1 MGIRRK
7 LTSVVLCASLG
18 ALSSPSLVSGDT
30 TDDLEDVG
38 DVLQLAIPLAALG
51 ITYAKDD
58 KEGRQQLAKG
68 VGTTFLTV
76 QSLKFL
82 VEKWR
87 PNYSADNS
95 FPSGHTAAAFS
106 GAAFLQTRYGS
117 SYGVPAYLLASF
129 VGYTRVRAEKHF
141 SDDVLAGA
149 SIAML
154 SNWLYAT
161 PLENGLRVLP
171 TVSQDAVGLQV
182 SMLTGSNKSAETK
195 KTEPFKP
202 RFRFSFSFGASSLD
216 NNDVRSP
223 SSTGSQLDLE
233 QFDTFSNPTTSSVA
247 SFEYFRSDRHE
258 FYAVLNPL
266 EVRDEGTFS
275 NPVRFDG
282 TVYPANTTTA
292 MDYVMN
298 EIRGGYLYNVVPE
311 GRFDLK
317 IGGGLTFQNTYVRL
331 VSGNLDRE
339 VESND
344 FAPYASIHAS
354 YELSDRLEFQ
364 LGVDGTSVDSVEF
377 LDAVALLSYELTPQ
391 WDIGV
396 GVQSFSRKLD
406 VAELEN
412 KYDATSV
419 FLNVGYSF

>member
-7 LTSVVLCASLG
+7 LTSVALCASLS
-18 ALSSPSLVSGDT
+18 ALFSPSVVSGDT
-30 TDDLEDVG
+30 TEDLEDVG

-51 ITYAKDD
+51 ITYTKDD

-161 PLENGLRVLP
+161 PLENGVRVLP

-195 KTEPFKP
+195 ASEPFKP

-233 QFDTFSNPTTSSVA
+233 QFDTFSNPTTSSAA
-247 SFEYFRSDRHE
+247 SFEYFMTDRHE

-282 TVYPANTTTA
+282 TVYPADTTTA

-298 EIRGGYLYNVVPE
+298 EIRGGYLYNAVPE

-317 IGGGLTFQNTYVRL
+317 VGGGLTFQNTYVRL
-331 VSGNLDRE
+331 VSGNLDQE
-339 VESND
+339 VENND

-364 LGVDGTSVDSVEF
+364 LGVDGTSFDSVEF

-412 KYDATSV
+412 RYDATSV

>member
-1 MGIRRK
+1 MLRK
-7 LTSVVLCASLG
+7 ATAVVLCASLG
-18 ALSSPSLVSGDT
+18 ALSSPSVVSGDT

-161 PLENGLRVLP
+161 PLENGVRVLP

-182 SMLTGSNKSAETK
+182 SMLTGSSKSAETK
-195 KTEPFKP
+195 ETEPFKP

-233 QFDTFSNPTTSSVA
+233 QFDTFSNPTTSSAA
-247 SFEYFRSDRHE
+247 SFEYFMSDRHE

-317 IGGGLTFQNTYVRL
+317 VGGGLTFQNTYVRL
-331 VSGNLDRE
+331 VSGNLDQE
-339 VESND
+339 VENND

-364 LGVDGTSVDSVEF
+364 LGVDGTSFDSVEF

-406 VAELEN
+406 VAELKN

>member
-1 MGIRRK
+1 MLIRA
-7 LTSVVLCASLG
+7 LSAALCASIG
-18 ALSSPSLVSGDT
+18 ALSSPSVVSGDT
-30 TDDLEDVG
+30 TDDLESVG

-51 ITYAKDD
+51 VTYAKDD

-68 VGTTFLTV
+68 VGTTFLTI

-154 SNWLYAT
+154 SNWMYAT
-161 PLENGLRVLP
+161 PLDNGIRVIP
-171 TVSQDAVGLQV
+171 TVSENAVGLQV
-182 SMLTGSNKSAETK
+182 SMLTGSNKPAEK
-195 KTEPFKP
+195 KASEPFKP
-202 RFRFSFSFGASSLD
+202 RFRFSFSFGVNSLD
-216 NNDVRSP
+216 RNEVRSP
-223 SSTGSQLDLE
+223 GSTGSQLNLE
-233 QFDTFSNPTTSSVA
+233 RFDTFSNPTTSSAA
-247 SFEYFRSDRHE
+247 SFEYFMSDRHE

-266 EVRDEGTFS
+266 EVRDEGSFS

-298 EIRGGYLYNVVPE
+298 EIRGGYLYNLIPQ

-331 VSGNLDRE
+331 VSGTLDQE

-344 FAPYASIHAS
+344 FAPYAGIHAS
-354 YELSDRLEFQ
+354 YELTDRLELQ
-364 LGVDGTSVDSVEF
+364 LGADGTSFDSVEF

-396 GVQSFSRKLD
+396 GIQSFSRKLD
-406 VAELEN
+406 AAGLKN
-412 KYDATSV
+412 RYDATNV